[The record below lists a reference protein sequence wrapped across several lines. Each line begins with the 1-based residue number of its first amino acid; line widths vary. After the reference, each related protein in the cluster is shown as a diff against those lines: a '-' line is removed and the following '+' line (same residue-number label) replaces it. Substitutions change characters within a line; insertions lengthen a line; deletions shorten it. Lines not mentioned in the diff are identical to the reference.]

1 MQFSAENLIKKS
13 LAGPVLNN
21 GNNGINENMA
31 FSGQDI
37 FAVGMAQKN
46 IVEICDSN
54 LSSGS
59 CDFLIA
65 FARNWLRDVFYV

>member
-21 GNNGINENMA
+21 GNNEINENMA

-37 FAVGMAQKN
+37 FAVGMAQK
-46 IVEICDSN
+46 IRKICDSN

-65 FARNWLRDVFYV
+65 FAGNWLRDVFYV